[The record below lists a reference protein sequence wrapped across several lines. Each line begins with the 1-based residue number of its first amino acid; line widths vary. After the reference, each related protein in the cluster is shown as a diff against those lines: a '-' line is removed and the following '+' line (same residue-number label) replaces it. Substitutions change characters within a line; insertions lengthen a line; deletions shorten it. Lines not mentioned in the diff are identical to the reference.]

1 MAERTGKKK
10 KTPMYAD
17 RIGGVRPFGVCMPV
31 MWGAS
36 VYSGYLRSVRAEN
49 QMG

>member
-1 MAERTGKKK
+1 MAERTGKKEK
-10 KTPMYAD
+10 DPDVCGPD
-17 RIGGVRPFGVCMPV
+17 RRCPSGVCMPV